1 MAGINV
7 CNTRTL
13 VPLTVFNFSEQI
25 PETLAL
31 ELTTVQFWQ
40 NQRPQST
47 TRVRVS
53 SLKEL
58 RNRFHLLQSLASLH
72 QLFWWTATLKVVRT
86 GVQTRK
92 FLEAILKKQAINQ
105 VFPICI
111 YKSRIIKEYRKKLKE
126 SVTKE
131 AEISA

>member
-13 VPLTVFNFSEQI
+13 VPLRVFNFSEQI

-47 TRVRVS
+47 TRVRVWG
-53 SLKEL
+53 LNEL
-58 RNRFHLLQSLASLH
+58 RNSSHLL
-72 QLFWWTATLKVVRT
+72 
-86 GVQTRK
+86 
-92 FLEAILKKQAINQ
+92 
-105 VFPICI
+105 
-111 YKSRIIKEYRKKLKE
+111 
-126 SVTKE
+126 
-131 AEISA
+131 